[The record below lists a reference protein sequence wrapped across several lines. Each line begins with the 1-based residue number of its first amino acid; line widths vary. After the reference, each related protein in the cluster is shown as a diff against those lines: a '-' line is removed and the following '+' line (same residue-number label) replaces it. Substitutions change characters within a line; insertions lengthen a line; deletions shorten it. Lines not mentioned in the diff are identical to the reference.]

1 MLGYAEFRAIVERE
15 FKEYL
20 PEEFK
25 ELEMSTELINKINKE
40 REALCFRDLASRISA
55 LPTLYFDEFYEQYLQ
70 HGEISFT
77 LKSMA
82 DIFVEAV
89 EASKNFNFDMED
101 TEWLKSNVVMTLV
114 NKEANMHLLDKV
126 PHREFLDLAII
137 YRIICDTEE
146 DGFVSFTIT
155 NDFMD
160 RQLGLN
166 ENELY
171 DLGRENTPRLLPVN
185 EMEMLPDFYVV
196 TNENK
201 IYGAAVILYDNVLD
215 KYADKLGGGI
225 LIIPTSIHECI
236 IVPTDGVDV
245 ESMRALVKDA
255 NDTILEEGELLS
267 YCVYKYCR
275 DEKVM
280 RIA

>member
-1 MLGYAEFRAIVERE
+1 MLGYTEFRAIVERE
-15 FKEYL
+15 FMEYL

-25 ELEMSTELINKINKE
+25 DLEVSSEMIDKVNKA
-40 REALCFRDLASRISA
+40 REALCFRDLSSRISA
-55 LPTLYFDEFYEQYLQ
+55 FPTLYYDDFYEHYLQ
-70 HGEISFT
+70 HGDISLI
-77 LKSMA
+77 LKSMV
-82 DIFVEAV
+82 DIFVEA
-89 EASKNFNFDMED
+89 SKRFCFDMED

-137 YRIICDTEE
+137 YRIICDTVEE
-146 DGFVSFTIT
+146 GFISFIVE

-160 RQLGLN
+160 GQLGLN

-171 DLGRENTPRLLPVN
+171 DLARENTPRLLPVN
-185 EMEMLPDFYVV
+185 ELKMPSDFYVL

-201 IYGAAVILYDNVLD
+201 IYGAAVILYENVLEE
-215 KYADKLGGGI
+215 YTEKLGGDI
-225 LIIPTSIHECI
+225 LILPSSIHECI
-236 IVPTDGVDV
+236 IVPVDGVDV
-245 ESMRALVKDA
+245 ENMRALVKDA

-267 YCVYKYCR
+267 YSVYKYCK